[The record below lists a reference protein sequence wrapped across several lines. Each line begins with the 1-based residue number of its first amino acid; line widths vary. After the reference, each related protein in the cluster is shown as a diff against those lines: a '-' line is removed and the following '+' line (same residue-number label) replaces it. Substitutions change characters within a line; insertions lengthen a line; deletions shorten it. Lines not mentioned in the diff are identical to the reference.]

1 MSYETESNKNGISK
15 ATNKLF
21 FGSKI
26 KKANNNNEFSLTI
39 TIEEE
44 TESHLRT
51 SFKISNT

>member
-26 KKANNNNEFSLTI
+26 KKANKKQRVFPYNHDRRGN
-39 TIEEE
+39 
-44 TESHLRT
+44 
-51 SFKISNT
+51 

>member
-26 KKANNNNEFSLTI
+26 KKTKQSAL
-39 TIEEE
+39 
-44 TESHLRT
+44 H
-51 SFKISNT
+51 SNLVNM

>member
-21 FGSKI
+21 FGSKL
-26 KKANNNNEFSLTI
+26 KKPTKNNEFSLTI
-39 TIEEE
+39 TIDEE